1 MSEIIYDP
9 STIDFEKPGKA
20 LYEVAFHLDATWGY
34 AMVPLAV
41 INGAGPRKANV
52 VCFGGTHGN
61 EYEGQVSVWRLMH
74 ELDPAEMSGRV
85 ILIPRLNP
93 PACDAGQR
101 ESPIDPLYG
110 NMNRAFPGDP
120 HGSITRR
127 IANFVTSRIF
137 PLVEVVLDIHA
148 AGTGSHYAMCSSFHM
163 VKDPKQYAEIKKVA
177 SLFDTPIV
185 LIYSSEM
192 ARGLLTDEA
201 EALGKVTIGGEFGH
215 SEGVLLDGVNHAY
228 EGMRNVLKHY
238 GILEGAIK
246 KIDPN
251 RPTPPRLVAAIHL
264 DSYIPAPFSGV
275 FEPCLELGVHV
286 DKGQVIGRL
295 YDFENVDSPGIPVVA
310 HASGYLIFQ
319 PFQAPIHKGKTMIVI
334 ANEMND

>member
-1 MSEIIYDP
+1 MSQVIYDP
-9 STIDFEKPGKA
+9 STLDFEKPGKS

-74 ELDPAEMSGRV
+74 DLNPAEMSGRV

-93 PACDAGQR
+93 PACDAGR
-101 ESPIDPLYG
+101 RDSPIDPLYG

-120 HGSITRR
+120 RGSVTRR
-127 IANFVTSRIF
+127 IANFVTTRIF

-148 AGTGSHYAMCSSFHM
+148 AGRGSHFAMCSSFHM

-177 SLFDTPIV
+177 CLFDTPIV
-185 LIYSSEM
+185 MIYSSEM

-215 SEGVLLDGVNHAY
+215 SEGVLLKGVTNAY
-228 EGMRNVLKHY
+228 EGIKNVLKHY
-238 GILEGAIK
+238 GILPGAVK
-246 KIDPN
+246 KIDAN

-264 DSYIPAPFSGV
+264 DSYIPAPFTGV
-275 FEPCLELGVHV
+275 FEPYQEVGIYVE
-286 DKGQVIGRL
+286 KGQVLGCL
-295 YDFENVDSPGIPVVA
+295 YDFARVDSPGVPIIA
-310 HASGYLIFQ
+310 HTAGYLIMQ
-319 PFQAPIHKGKTMIVI
+319 PFQVPIRKGETMIVI
-334 ANEMND
+334 ADEVKD